1 MKYFHVIKIFA
12 QVAPP
17 QYSPS
22 KYPGRHMVKA
32 RRPSQQLN
40 NHGQVEI
47 FVLKTLKMILCRTL
61 LASSLSLQPPHPPE
75 GIRST
80 PATQEGLLPQV
91 VWMADPTGGT
101 EAEVMF

>member
-1 MKYFHVIKIFA
+1 
-12 QVAPP
+12 
-17 QYSPS
+17 
-22 KYPGRHMVKA
+22 MVKA

-40 NHGQVEI
+40 NHGQVEFI
-47 FVLKTLKMILCRTL
+47 VLKTLKMNLSRTL

-80 PATQEGLLPQV
+80 RATQEDPPPQV

-101 EAEVMF
+101 EAGVMF